1 MGRRLYGAYSG
12 TVVYTTVPLSLYV
25 LLPQVCYRKG
35 IILTMEAIIHGF
47 QLFQQGGP
55 VMYLLLA
62 CSLFAVYIG
71 IERAIFFAQ
80 MDAGKAFANKF
91 YTYMK
96 FHKAAQAKQLAADS
110 NGGLPPILND
120 VFEGQGGAEWK
131 AFIEMQSGIFIS
143 RLRSHLY
150 YLSVIVTLAPLLGL
164 LGTISGMIRSFSI
177 FNVQSGQAIAITGG
191 IGEALI
197 ATAFGLCVA
206 ILALV
211 IHSYFTQRL
220 DRIITDMELCFSA
233 LETMDQKEGQ

>member
-110 NGGLPPILND
+110 NGGLPL
-120 VFEGQGGAEWK
+120 
-131 AFIEMQSGIFIS
+131 IFKR
-143 RLRSHLY
+143 RL
-150 YLSVIVTLAPLLGL
+150 
-164 LGTISGMIRSFSI
+164 
-177 FNVQSGQAIAITGG
+177 
-191 IGEALI
+191 
-197 ATAFGLCVA
+197 
-206 ILALV
+206 
-211 IHSYFTQRL
+211 
-220 DRIITDMELCFSA
+220 
-233 LETMDQKEGQ
+233 